1 MAVCQCFPRRSW
13 PSQCLALSPHCFA
26 LPRTGS
32 FLLPR
37 HVAHRQLAIVGHL
50 IEFGIGPSVMIIWI
64 LLGEYCKLPQRVG
77 VVVRVLFFPVLA
89 RVYKSA
95 IACPNPSG
103 YCWLP
108 LSSLLPVTWPRS
120 LRATRVLCGRE
131 VLGRHLAGQLR
142 EPLHA
147 SVHHRGL
154 HRLSPKAPHV
164 GAHFLHKRLRINV
177 CMRSCFSMREVA
189 GCSTMVVIKR
199 AAAR

>member
-26 LPRTGS
+26 LSRTGS

-77 VVVRVLFFPVLA
+77 VVVRVLFFSVLA

-95 IACPNPSG
+95 TACPNPSG
-103 YCWLP
+103 YSWPP

-120 LRATRVLCGRE
+120 LRATSFFFCGRE
-131 VLGRHLAGQLR
+131 VLGRHLAGQLC
-142 EPLHA
+142 EPLSCLRTSSWPSSSLPQSSPCRFALSSRRVCSSISACDHA
-147 SVHHRGL
+147 S
-154 HRLSPKAPHV
+154 P
-164 GAHFLHKRLRINV
+164 
-177 CMRSCFSMREVA
+177 
-189 GCSTMVVIKR
+189 
-199 AAAR
+199 